1 MTPVRTR
8 AAVLRAADGPFRIE
22 EVELDAPGHGQVLVR
37 IAGTGICHS
46 DFLPRTPMC
55 KPPIVAGH
63 EGAGEV
69 IALGPGVAELAVGD
83 HVVLS
88 FDSCGAC
95 RNCLDAQPA
104 YCESFWPRNMS
115 GFRPGRPTT
124 VRDAAGEPVM
134 GNWFG
139 QSSFAELSV
148 VSARNAI
155 KVDRALPMELLGPLS
170 CGVLT
175 GAGAVFTSLGVD
187 AGDSLAVFG
196 TGTVGLSAIMAARV
210 AGATIIVAVDRHPD
224 RLTLAEKLGA
234 THTFVADTENLAET
248 IKALMPGGLDYSLDT
263 TGVPEVVSTAID
275 VLRLRGVCGCVGVQL
290 KPLTVRPDQLALG
303 RTIKGILEGD
313 SVPKLLIPRLIDL
326 WRQDRFPFHELIEL
340 FPLSRIDE
348 AERAMKSGAVI
359 KPVLIP
365 GKDVQ

>member
-1 MTPVRTR
+1 MTSIRTR
-8 AAVLRAADGPFRIE
+8 AAVLRTADGPFRIE
-22 EVELDAPGHGQVLVR
+22 DVELDAPGYGQVLVR
-37 IAGTGICHS
+37 VAGTGMCHS

-55 KPPIVAGH
+55 KPPIITGH

-69 IALGPGVAELAVGD
+69 IALGPGVTGLAVGD

-88 FDSCGAC
+88 FDFCGTC

-115 GFRPGRPTT
+115 GYRPGRPTT

-134 GNWFG
+134 GKWFG

-148 VSARNAI
+148 VPARNAI
-155 KVDRALPMELLGPLS
+155 KVDPALPLELLGPLS
-170 CGVLT
+170 CGILT
-175 GAGAVFTSLGVD
+175 GAGSVFTSLGVG

-196 TGTVGLSAIMAARV
+196 TGTVGLSAVMAAKV
-210 AGATIIVAVDRHPD
+210 AGATTIVAVDRNPD
-224 RLTLAEKLGA
+224 RLRLAEKLGA
-234 THTFVADTENLAET
+234 THTFSADTDKLAEAV
-248 IKALMPGGLDYSLDT
+248 KALVPGGLDFSLDT

-290 KPLTVRPDQLALG
+290 KPLVVRPDQLAFG
-303 RTIKGILEGD
+303 RTVKGILEGD
-313 SVPKLLIPRLIDL
+313 SVPKLLIPKLIEL

-340 FPLSRIDE
+340 FPLARIDA
-348 AERAMKSGAVI
+348 AEQAMKSGAVI
-359 KPVLIP
+359 KPVLVP
-365 GKDVQ
+365 GKDTP